1 MSRIGKAPVVIPS
14 GVTVTVSKEN
24 VVTVKGPKGEL
35 KETVDRDMSSTAT
48 LSFTLFIGAAMGGFY
63 LLDLFKT
70 LISLFELLLLREKV
84 VIDFSKMNTS
94 STLSEEARK
103 LLKASF
109 LRSLS

>member
-1 MSRIGKAPVVIPS
+1 VKLIA
-14 GVTVTVSKEN
+14 VTLAVE
-24 VVTVKGPKGEL
+24 
-35 KETVDRDMSSTAT
+35 A
-48 LSFTLFIGAAMGGFY
+48 FY

-70 LISLFELLLLREKV
+70 LISLFESLLLREKV
-84 VIDFSKMNTS
+84 VIDLSKMNTS